1 MGANKQTNRVSP
13 FLSQQAPLVSKVH
26 LLNVVRKA
34 GKSER
39 SKGKHLK
46 DFVFKYP
53 SQSHEKN
60 ITSLLSPRHCSVIR
74 DNTERS
80 NSELN
85 QLVHVSQYTNN
96 TQTLKLSKTRKE
108 EREVRFKR
116 HGSTNCQL
124 PSDVIV
130 TELDSDVIIRDVEV
144 NKPVARK
151 RYAQKHSLVS
161 KKGFLKSSLSVCS
174 QTFIKVALM
183 LAIVISI

>member
-1 MGANKQTNRVSP
+1 MYICTLKPLKTKKEERKLEFKRPGATSYHNHSDVI
-13 FLSQQAPLVSKVH
+13 V
-26 LLNVVRKA
+26 
-34 GKSER
+34 
-39 SKGKHLK
+39 
-46 DFVFKYP
+46 
-53 SQSHEKN
+53 
-60 ITSLLSPRHCSVIR
+60 TSLLLSCQKSEGESQQYSVIH

-108 EREVRFKR
+108 EKEVRFKCR
-116 HGSTNCQL
+116 GSTNCQL

-144 NKPVARK
+144 NKPIARK

-161 KKGFLKSSLSVCS
+161 KKGFLKSSLRVCS

-183 LAIVISI
+183 LAI